1 MGGSRPENWEIDV
14 AASFRGRGVARGH
27 AAFPWSGLERGTR
40 GLRLLLGEQAQ
51 ILGLSQGKEDVVVPA
66 LLTALLGESSASA
79 SRQIRRNLTP

>member
-1 MGGSRPENWEIDV
+1 MLQLRSEGAELCEDTRHFCG
-14 AASFRGRGVARGH
+14 A
-27 AAFPWSGLERGTR
+27 GLERGAH

-79 SRQIRRNLTP
+79 SRRNLTP